1 VSLTLVGEQM
11 AQRVIVIL
19 ASIIPLCLGAPSQA
33 GERDFTEA
41 AKMYRL
47 AADQGNAL
55 AQSTLGVMYAKGS
68 GVPQDYTEAVKLFR
82 LAASQAN
89 ARGQNGLGVMY
100 RNGQGVSKDF
110 IEAATL
116 FRLAADQGY
125 AAAQN
130 NLGLAYEKGQ
140 GVTQD
145 FAEAMKFYRLA
156 AAKGYDQAR
165 NNLENLSAQTA
176 KAMAYQPITR
186 ATPVTSD
193 TYPPPAP
200 KSKPTQP
207 NYEMSTEAGIRAQAD
222 RIYPWASQSEQRE
235 LWIANRMSEQW
246 DRQYGN
252 SYSLRINR

>member
-1 VSLTLVGEQM
+1 
-11 AQRVIVIL
+11 
-19 ASIIPLCLGAPSQA
+19 
-33 GERDFTEA
+33 
-41 AKMYRL
+41 MYRL

-100 RNGQGVSKDF
+100 RNGQGVSKDL
-110 IEAATL
+110 IEAATM

-125 AAAQN
+125 AAAQNNLGLAYENGQGVPQNFAEAVRLYRLAADQGYAAGQN

-165 NNLENLSAQTA
+165 NNLDSLSAQTA
-176 KAMAYQPITR
+176 KAMAYQPTAR

-193 TYPPPAP
+193 TPPPAP
-200 KSKPTQP
+200 KSKPTLQP

-235 LWIANRMSEQW
+235 LWIANRMSEQL